1 MVGIMLKVK
10 IHRQVKRQRKRGK
23 VYNIEQRVIYIP
35 SKAELPEEV
44 YILSPQ
50 ELQELVELIP
60 EEKRPD
66 WLVVE

>member
-1 MVGIMLKVK
+1 MLKVK